1 MIDLPVGNNLQDHV
15 MSDGIE
21 FFTPHAGVSIT
32 AVKAENF
39 LQSWSYSLFGAGAAT
54 VYMTLCL
61 ALFSHVTRAF
71 NILHSFDVVYAA
83 YTYVCMCV
91 CDAHRLQEQPEVS

>member
-1 MIDLPVGNNLQDHV
+1 MFVCHGQIPLVIDLPVGNNLQDHV

-39 LQSWSYSLFGAGAAT
+39 LQSWSYSLFGAGAANCVHSVVT
-54 VYMTLCL
+54 SCL
-61 ALFSHVTRAF
+61 ALFSHMTRAF
-71 NILHSFDVVYAA
+71 NIYLHLTWRVWRMR
-83 YTYVCMCV
+83 MCV
-91 CDAHRLQEQPEVS
+91 